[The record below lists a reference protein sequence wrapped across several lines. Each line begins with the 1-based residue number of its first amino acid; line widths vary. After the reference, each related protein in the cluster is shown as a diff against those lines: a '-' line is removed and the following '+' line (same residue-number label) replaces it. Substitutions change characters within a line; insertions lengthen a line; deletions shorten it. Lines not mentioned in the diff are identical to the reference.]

1 MSNRASRRKDKKALP
16 RYKRIMSVE
25 QRAAAIVKNG
35 ITQQDV
41 EEAYQKGLREG
52 AQQTMENDSY
62 YFCAGIALALNDL
75 YGFGKVRSTKA
86 INLAAKYILE
96 SLTSAE
102 LVQEAYDRVGLEFA
116 DDFLTGY
123 IVREV
128 EK

>member
-1 MSNRASRRKDKKALP
+1 MSNRAQRRKDKKALP
-16 RYKRIMSVE
+16 RYKRMMSVE

-35 ITQQDV
+35 ITPQDV
-41 EEAYQKGLREG
+41 EEAYQRGLREG
-52 AQQTMENDSY
+52 AQRTQENDGY

-102 LVQEAYDRVGLEFA
+102 LAQEAYDRVGLEFA

-123 IVREV
+123 MVREV
-128 EK
+128 E